1 MVRTICVWFLVA
13 VSLTSLSAL
22 AHDPAEH
29 AKAPVARPHCTK
41 SPDVSAAA
49 AEPRDPLAA
58 AVQEKCKAA
67 SPGQQEHHHEAAA
80 SAAPANPVA
89 ADKGSHHP

>member
-1 MVRTICVWFLVA
+1 MVRTIRVWVLVA
-13 VSLTSLSAL
+13 VSLTSLSAV

-29 AKAPVARPHCTK
+29 AKAPVAHPNCTK

-49 AEPRDPLAA
+49 AGPRDPLAA

-67 SPGQQEHHHEAAA
+67 SPGQQEHHHEAAS
-80 SAAPANPVA
+80 SAARANPA
-89 ADKGSHHP
+89 AAEKGSHP